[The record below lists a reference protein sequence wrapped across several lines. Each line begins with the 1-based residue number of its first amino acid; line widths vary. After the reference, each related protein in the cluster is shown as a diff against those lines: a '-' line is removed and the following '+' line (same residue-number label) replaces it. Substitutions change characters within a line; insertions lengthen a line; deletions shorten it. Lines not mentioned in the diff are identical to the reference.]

1 LPVVDAPGQSVQHDD
16 GLSSRLPRSA
26 GFFQKFLKHFSFAM
40 PKIDGSAN
48 RRASR
53 GNHMTNPSLPELIRR
68 LCLAVEPGHGESND
82 RELLLRF
89 VQKRD
94 EAAFEVLLWRHGTMV
109 LNLCRR
115 MLRHEQDAEDAFQA
129 TFLALAREAGAI
141 GRSNSLP
148 GWLYRVAFRIALKVR
163 GKNARFDSSAA
174 LTDSPSRS
182 VSSDLEWQEIRQVVD
197 EEVSRLPV
205 KYRLPFILCCLEGR
219 SNSEAAKEIG
229 CPKGTVDSR
238 LSWARE
244 RLCQRLLRRGVTL
257 AVGGVALDA
266 VWQAEAS
273 AALPE
278 NLVRTTLQ
286 ASVAFANGSAAFVS
300 GSVISLA
307 RGVVKAMVF
316 DKVKRVV
323 VIGFVLFAIGGI
335 GWGWHTAGAQE
346 SKDKGSTKKPA
357 DQPKTHFAGIAGDER
372 PPKDTP
378 PEAKAERPGQ
388 PDDDIEKE
396 REREKANMFRA
407 LRKSG
412 NIAAVNS
419 LLRRKLQE
427 PITIDGMENV
437 PFKDVLQY
445 FSDRL
450 DVPIRFDYQAFARLG
465 VKNPDKVFEQ
475 PVQLPKSSTVAF
487 GVILRDVLAVLGHPE
502 FTGLD
507 YGLLV
512 KRGQLVIV
520 PLVQF
525 RDAPQG
531 PEDDGLDRNTAI
543 ALFSDPVQ
551 ITADGKPLSEV
562 LNQLA
567 DETGANIV
575 LDARVKEK
583 GKVPISVSLQD
594 APLDTVVRLLADMA
608 ELKSVAL
615 DNILYVT
622 TAENAERIRTEQETA
637 AKRRKLA
644 PKVFNPGAGM

>member
-1 LPVVDAPGQSVQHDD
+1 MK
-16 GLSSRLPRSA
+16 RI
-26 GFFQKFLKHFSFAM
+26 FQKFLKHFSFAL
-40 PKIDGSAN
+40 PKIDESARGSASQGN
-48 RRASR
+48 RMS
-53 GNHMTNPSLPELIRR
+53 NPSLPELIRR

-82 RELLLRF
+82 RDLLLRF

-115 MLRHEQDAEDAFQA
+115 MLRQEQDAEDVFQA

-141 GRSNSLP
+141 GSRDTLP

-163 GKNARFDSSAA
+163 SKSARFDTSVPLADIASRSSA
-174 LTDSPSRS
+174 P
-182 VSSDLEWQEIRQVVD
+182 DLEWREIRQILD
-197 EEVSRLPV
+197 EEVSRLPT
-205 KYRLPFILCCLEGR
+205 KYRMPFILCCLQGR

-244 RLCQRLLRRGVTL
+244 RLRQRLVRRGVTL
-257 AVGGVALDA
+257 AAGGVALDA

-273 AALPE
+273 AALPD
-278 NLVRTTLQ
+278 NLVRSTLH
-286 ASVAFANGSAAFVS
+286 ASVAFANGSAAIVS
-300 GSVISLA
+300 SSAISLA
-307 RGVVKAMVF
+307 RGVVKAMMF

-323 VIGFVLFAIGGI
+323 VIGFVLFAIGGV

-346 SKDKGSTKKPA
+346 SKDKASAKKPA

-372 PPKDTP
+372 PPN
-378 PEAKAERPGQ
+378 EAANAPK

-396 REREKANMFRA
+396 REREKANQFRA

-419 LLRRKLQE
+419 ELRRKLQE
-427 PITIDGMENV
+427 PLAIEGMDNV

-502 FTGLD
+502 IPGLD

-531 PEDDGLDRNTAI
+531 PEDDGFDRNTAI
-543 ALFSDPVQ
+543 ALFTDPVQ

-562 LNQLA
+562 LKELA

-583 GKVPISVSLQD
+583 GKVPISLTLQD
-594 APLDTVVRLLADMA
+594 APLDTVVRLLADLA

-622 TAENAERIRTEQETA
+622 TADNAERIRTEQESA
-637 AKRRKLA
+637 AKKRKLT
-644 PKVFNPGAGM
+644 PKVFNPGGGM